1 MQDRW
6 LDIPKNSSH
15 KMMMTRI
22 FVNLIFLHQII
33 CYLSPTV
40 LSSPISNKATNAQ
53 DADHANTTEIS
64 DHASRKRKH
73 KRNKYLNGDTGADA
87 KVKEAPYSPYENGI
101 LSLTYTSFL
110 ESISRDAALDD
121 GIGSSYT
128 LYLVAVYESDCQCS
142 SDLIQKLENTTQ
154 LLRDHFA
161 QLYDNDNYRLG
172 ISVSLPVVGKVDVK
186 GAIKK
191 DDLQL
196 LFDIDESPQLKV
208 VMVRHVDLKGD
219 DDGDENDEE
228 HDVDTEPE
236 IYSLDFIG
244 KESTAEE
251 ILESFIHYWYRL
263 MVTEQSEFAA
273 IQRIVA
279 DDPDQDGED
288 DVIVVDLIPPRPV
301 FTMTSV
307 EEMMMFL
314 KLHASRMLS
323 PRVRQDIWGA
333 SKREQDFIYN
343 LMNDAMKEDPLHVF
357 VQCRSYSDAITHTL
371 SKQTMES
378 YDEFEELALL
388 YLYRKDVAFFVVV
401 SETCTWIDD
410 GSTEAA
416 GGNYAT
422 NGIVRVL
429 SIKPSHDT
437 CLGQYEWAPTDLFN
451 PSLRTSFQPA
461 STNDIVVFNMAD
473 FAIVHSSPSMF
484 WLDRHTTAS
493 IAFPTYREIHLV
505 LFIDAHSPRRKDGS
519 YDYDSISYLE
529 SKRIIN
535 MLHDTAKKHKKDRPS
550 VDVVFIIVPST
561 DSQILSTFG
570 MDIWSEIDREC
581 TSRERTTVNEH
592 GTQDECIVD
601 GIPSLPAAMIT
612 TRKESSS
619 YMKVYHLPSEKLT
632 FIDDGENPLE
642 LFLGNVLDDPDS
654 MEPTVKS
661 ESLSSN
667 GNIVNTTLSSG
678 IKVATG
684 KTFQSLVLSSQK
696 HSIVYFYAPT
706 CGHCKRFDTTWHN
719 LSHLITKMNWDSE
732 LDVVK
737 VDISKNEIFLNAN
750 VDSIPAVLFFPKGRK
765 DRPQEMILV
774 DDLISKTGSGKN
786 MQDRKERV
794 ENNLGG
800 LSDVTSIVKWVM
812 EMLGSDELKA
822 WKRLA
827 GYF

>member
-1 MQDRW
+1 
-6 LDIPKNSSH
+6 
-15 KMMMTRI
+15 MTRI
-22 FVNLIFLHQII
+22 IVNLIFLHQIL
-33 CYLSPTV
+33 CYFSPTV
-40 LSSPISNKATNAQ
+40 LSSPIPNDEAATNTNTNVQ
-53 DADHANTTEIS
+53 DADHANTTNIDIS
-64 DHASRKRKH
+64 VNDEASAR
-73 KRNKYLNGDTGADA
+73 
-87 KVKEAPYSPYENGI
+87 YSPYENGI

-121 GIGSSYT
+121 GTGSSYT
-128 LYLVAVYESDCQCS
+128 LYLLAVYESDCQCS
-142 SDLIQKLENTTQ
+142 SDLIQKLENATQ

-161 QLYDNDNYRLG
+161 QLEDEDSSNYKDRDRNRNRLG
-172 ISVSLPVVGKVDVK
+172 LSVSLPVVGKVDVK

-208 VMVRHVDLKGD
+208 VMVRHVDEKGKVD
-219 DDGDENDEE
+219 DDGNGNGNGNDEE

-251 ILESFIHYWYRL
+251 ILESFVHYWYRL
-263 MVTEQSEFAA
+263 MVTEQTELAA
-273 IQRIVA
+273 IQKIVA
-279 DDPDQDGED
+279 DDPGQDGED
-288 DVIVVDLIPPRPV
+288 DSVVVDLIPSRPV
-301 FTMTSV
+301 FTMTSE
-307 EEMMMFL
+307 EEMIVFL

-323 PRVRQDIWGA
+323 PSLQDMWGA

-343 LMNDAMKEDPLHVF
+343 LMNVAMKEDPLHVF
-357 VQCRSYSDAITHTL
+357 VQCRSYSDASTHKL
-371 SKQTMES
+371 SNQTVAS

-401 SETCTWIDD
+401 SETCKWIDD
-410 GSTEAA
+410 GRTEAA
-416 GGNYAT
+416 GGNYTT

-429 SIKPSHDT
+429 SITPSHEKNRVE
-437 CLGQYEWAPTDLFN
+437 YEWAPADLFN
-451 PSLRTSFQPA
+451 PSLQTSFQPA
-461 STNDIVVFNMAD
+461 STNDIVVFKMAD
-473 FAIVHSSPSMF
+473 FAIVHSSPSML

-535 MLHDTAKKHKKDRPS
+535 MLHDAAKQHKQDRPS
-550 VDVVFIIVPST
+550 TDVVFILVPST

-581 TSRERTTVNEH
+581 SSRERTTGTANAH
-592 GTQDECIVD
+592 GYEGECIVD
-601 GIPSLPAAMIT
+601 RIPSLPAAIVT

-632 FIDDGENPLE
+632 SIGDGENPLE

-661 ESLSSN
+661 ESLSSD

-678 IKVATG
+678 IKLATA

-719 LSHLITKMNWDSE
+719 LSHLITKMNWGSE
-732 LDVVK
+732 LDAVK
-737 VDISKNEIFLNAN
+737 VDISKNEIFLNMT
-750 VDSIPAVLFFPKGRK
+750 VDSIPAVFFFPKGRK

-774 DDLISKTGSGKN
+774 DDLISKTGSGNN

-800 LSDVTSIVKWVM
+800 LSDATSIIKWVL
-812 EMLGSDELKA
+812 EMLGRNELKA

-827 GYF
+827 S

>member
-1 MQDRW
+1 M
-6 LDIPKNSSH
+6 I
-15 KMMMTRI
+15 MTRI
-22 FVNLIFLHQII
+22 IVNLMFLHQIL
-33 CYLSPTV
+33 CYLSPIV
-40 LSSPISNKATNAQ
+40 LSSPIPNEATNIQ
-53 DADHANTTEIS
+53 DVEHANTTEIS
-64 DHASRKRKH
+64 DHTS
-73 KRNKYLNGDTGADA
+73 RNKSLNRDTGADA
-87 KVKEAPYSPYENGI
+87 KVNEARYSPYENGI

-121 GIGSSYT
+121 GTGSSCT
-128 LYLVAVYESDCQCS
+128 LYLLAVYESDCQCS

-154 LLRDHFA
+154 LLQDHFA
-161 QLYDNDNYRLG
+161 QLEDNYRLG
-172 ISVSLPVVGKVDVK
+172 LSVSMPVVGKVDVK

-208 VMVRHVDLKGD
+208 VMVRHVDVKGD
-219 DDGDENDEE
+219 DDGNDEE
-228 HDVDTEPE
+228 HDVNTEPE

-251 ILESFIHYWYRL
+251 ILESFIHFWNRL
-263 MVTEQSEFAA
+263 MVTEQTELAA
-273 IQRIVA
+273 IQRIIA
-279 DDPDQDGED
+279 DDPGED
-288 DVIVVDLIPPRPV
+288 DDDVVVVDLIPPRPV

-307 EEMMMFL
+307 EEMIGFL

-323 PRVRQDIWGA
+323 PSVQDIFGA

-357 VQCRSYSDAITHTL
+357 VQCRSYSDASTHTL
-371 SKQTMES
+371 SKQTMAS

-401 SETCTWIDD
+401 SETCKWIDD
-410 GSTEAA
+410 RSTEAAAA
-416 GGNYAT
+416 GGNYTT

-429 SIKPSHDT
+429 SIKPSHQT
-437 CLGQYEWAPTDLFN
+437 NLLRYEWASADVFN
-451 PSLRTSFQPA
+451 PSLRTAFQPA
-461 STNDIVVFNMAD
+461 STNDIVVFNMSD
-473 FAIVHSSPSMF
+473 FAIVQSSPSMF

-529 SKRIIN
+529 SKRVIN
-535 MLHDTAKKHKKDRPS
+535 MLHDTAKKHKEDRPS

-570 MDIWSEIDREC
+570 MDIWSKIDREC
-581 TSRERTTVNEH
+581 TKRERTTVNEH
-592 GTQDECIVD
+592 GHEEECIVD
-601 GIPSLPAAMIT
+601 GIPTLPAAMIT

-632 FIDDGENPLE
+632 SIGDGENPLE
-642 LFLGNVLDDPDS
+642 LFLGNLLDDPEA
-654 MEPTVKS
+654 MGPTVKS

-678 IKVATG
+678 IKLATG
-684 KTFQSLVLSSQK
+684 ITFQSLVLSSQK

-719 LSHLITKMNWDSE
+719 LSHLIKVMNWDSE

-750 VDSIPAVLFFPKGRK
+750 MDSIPAVLFFPKGRK

-774 DDLISKTGSGKN
+774 DDLISKTGSGEN

-800 LSDVTSIVKWVM
+800 LSDVTSMVKWVLQ
-812 EMLGSDELKA
+812 MLGSDELKA

-827 GYF
+827 GSFRFR